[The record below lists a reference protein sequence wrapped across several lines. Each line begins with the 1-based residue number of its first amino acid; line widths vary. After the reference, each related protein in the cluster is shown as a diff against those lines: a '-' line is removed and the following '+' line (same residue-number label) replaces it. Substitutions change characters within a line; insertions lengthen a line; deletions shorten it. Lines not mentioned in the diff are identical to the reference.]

1 MSSSVATVQT
11 GLEPLCEYHAKIP
24 FSPLGIDKEEQEI
37 LFREFVKRFDVKKKY
52 EELIKFKAKVAVIK
66 AIKKRHKI
74 ASMRRIYDP
83 MVALAFIMTGKDVDT
98 IGEVKGRAVNVFKPE
113 YTIFAREVLA
123 MLFNLTKLLF
133 KFCPDY
139 SSEAVEYLYKILDD
153 FKTITVREYELNIRY
168 DKRFITIDYRVW

>member
-1 MSSSVATVQT
+1 
-11 GLEPLCEYHAKIP
+11 
-24 FSPLGIDKEEQEI
+24 
-37 LFREFVKRFDVKKKY
+37 
-52 EELIKFKAKVAVIK
+52 
-66 AIKKRHKI
+66 
-74 ASMRRIYDP
+74 

-153 FKTITVREYELNIRY
+153 FKAITVREYELNIRY
-168 DKRFITIDYRVW
+168 DKRFITIDYRAW